1 VRVLEEFVRGGGVE
15 PELTLVVDPEPS
27 GTNPRCYQRPAGDRG
42 ACPSRGC
49 SKLEE
54 LLSTHLNT
62 RVKVELQNRR
72 GRLVVDFATLEGSRA
87 YSTGLMVGE
96 QKGEAGASGVAE
108 GL

>member
-1 VRVLEEFVRGGGVE
+1 VLE
-15 PELTLVVDPEPS
+15 
-27 GTNPRCYQRPAGDRG
+27 
-42 ACPSRGC
+42 
-49 SKLEE
+49 LEE

-72 GRLVVDFATLEGSRA
+72 GRLVVDFATLEDLERI
-87 YSTGLMVGE
+87 YRLMVGE

>member
-27 GTNPRCYQRPAGDRG
+27 GTTRG
-42 ACPSRGC
+42 ATSGRPGTRRLPEPGVLE
-49 SKLEE
+49 LEE

-72 GRLVVDFATLEGSRA
+72 GRLVVDFATLEDLERI
-87 YSTGLMVGE
+87 YRLMVGE

-108 GL
+108 CL